1 LIRTLRLTEELI
13 SIHSLILGNTS
24 QRADKYRNQFAVKK
38 MVLPHQIHKIQ
49 KDRGAFLTA
58 MKELTSSFHPLL
70 ATEMQQRIL
79 AIYPFTNGNG
89 KVSRLIMNLVFLQ
102 NG

>member
-1 LIRTLRLTEELI
+1 
-13 SIHSLILGNTS
+13 
-24 QRADKYRNQFAVKK
+24 
-38 MVLPHQIHKIQ
+38 MVLPHQIHKKFK
-49 KDRGAFLTA
+49 KDRGAFNCYEIN
-58 MKELTSSFHPLL
+58 KSSFHPIIL

-102 NG
+102 NGYLITNTRVT